1 MARGIRIG
9 SARDGTVTA
18 FIPDTAPTDPPSPS
32 TMGEG
37 VAADANGVV
46 YAAEVVGMGV
56 RRYVR
61 R

>member
-1 MARGIRIG
+1 
-9 SARDGTVTA
+9 VTA